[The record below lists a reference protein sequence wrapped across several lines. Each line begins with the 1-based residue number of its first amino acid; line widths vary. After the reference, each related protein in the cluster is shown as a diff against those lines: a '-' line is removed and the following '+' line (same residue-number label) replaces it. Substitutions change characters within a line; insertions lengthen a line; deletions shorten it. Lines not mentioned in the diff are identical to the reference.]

1 MQNNSYIT
9 LDIDWA
15 PDFVIDYVAD
25 LFIANNVKAT
35 WFVTHKSKAVDR
47 LRDYPHLFELGIHPN
62 FLPNSSHGNTVDE
75 VLDFCMNLVP
85 EAVSMRTHAL
95 VQSTLIL
102 SKAIQKTPV
111 KYDVSLFL
119 AYHPHLQSV
128 DFFWGANGKYL
139 KRLPYNWED
148 DFEMEHP
155 NANWH
160 GKNILNVQGI
170 KVYDF
175 HPIHIYLNSSKFE
188 TYLKLK
194 EKHPDIN
201 SVPREEIL
209 PFIENGEGTLSF
221 LKLLFDKKK
230 EIKFLTIN
238 EYFS

>member
-25 LFIANNVKAT
+25 LFIANGVKAT
-35 WFVTHKSKAVDR
+35 WFVTHKSKAVDK
-47 LRDYPHLFELGIHPN
+47 LREYPDLFELGIHPN

-75 VLDFCMNLVP
+75 VLDFCVNLVP

-102 SKAIQKTPV
+102 SRVLQRTTI

-119 AYHPHLQSV
+119 AYHPFLQSV
-128 DFFWGANGKYL
+128 DFFWGANHKLL

-155 NANWH
+155 KFDWA
-160 GKNILNVQGI
+160 GKNILNIEGV

-175 HPIHIYLNSSKFE
+175 HPIHVYLNSSKFE
-188 TYLKLK
+188 TYLNLK
-194 EKHPDIN
+194 KNYPNINDIN
-201 SVPREEIL
+201 FEQITPYVEG
-209 PFIENGEGTLSF
+209 GEGTQSF
-221 LKLLFDKKK
+221 LKLLFEKKD
-230 EIKFLTIN
+230 ETKFATIR
-238 EYFS
+238 EYFK